1 MSLLEI
7 SGLSVSYPGSVDVV
21 DRLSFAIEKGE
32 SLGLV
37 GESGSGKTQTALA
50 IMGLLPTNARATGD
64 VVFDGKE
71 LLGRPE
77 RTLNLYRTRRMGI
90 VFQDPMSALNPYVR
104 IGDQLNRIL
113 LEHGVASDDEADSRS
128 LEMLRLV
135 GLPDVERQF
144 RSFPHQLSGGMRQR
158 VMIAAALIGKPDLL
172 IADEPTTALDV
183 TVQAQ
188 ILDLL
193 RGLRHELNTALLLI
207 THDLGVVA
215 GNCERM
221 IVLKDG
227 KLIEEGMTSDIFA
240 EPAHPVTRAM
250 LAAARR
256 SDFLAR
262 SQERSP
268 DDQKP
273 VLEIESLAVSY
284 AVPGER
290 RSRKRLPAVRQQR
303 LPAVR
308 QLGMTIA
315 PGETVALVGESG
327 SGKTSLARA
336 IVGLLPVQ
344 SGKMALLGKPLTGG
358 VESRPNALRRD
369 VQMVF
374 QDPAGSLNPAMC
386 VDDIITEP
394 LTVHEPDKIKADKD
408 EIVAAMLRRVGLDDT
423 LKKRFP
429 HELSGGQA
437 QRVAIARALVLKPKI
452 LICDEAVAALDGS
465 IRQDILELLR
475 AEQQQSGL
483 SLLFITHDLTTVRQ
497 ISHRVLVM
505 YLGRLCELADTES
518 LFMRPKHPYTKAL
531 LDAAPIADP
540 AVGIIVSSDLGEAP
554 SMLQPP
560 SGCAFHPRCPY
571 SILRCSD
578 DLPELQD
585 FNKSSAACHRAAELA
600 L

>member
-7 SGLSVSYPGSVDVV
+7 SGLSISYPGSAAVL
-21 DRLSFAIEKGE
+21 DRLSFVIEKGE

-50 IMGLLPTNARATGD
+50 IMGLLPTNARVAGG
-64 VVFDGKE
+64 VVFDGTE
-71 LLGRPE
+71 LLGQSE
-77 RTLNLYRTRRMGI
+77 RMLNLYRTRRMGI

-104 IGDQLNRIL
+104 IGAQLNRIL
-113 LEHGVASDDEADSRS
+113 LEHGLASDDEADSRS

-144 RSFPHQLSGGMRQR
+144 RSYPHQLSGGMRQR

-188 ILDLL
+188 ILGLL
-193 RGLRHELNTALLLI
+193 RGLRQEFNTALLLI

-221 IVLKDG
+221 IVLQDG
-227 KLIEEGMTSDIFA
+227 KLIEEGMTPQIFA
-240 EPAHPVTRAM
+240 EPVHPVTRAM

-262 SQERSP
+262 SHERTP
-268 DDQKP
+268 KDQTP
-273 VLEIESLAVSY
+273 VLEIEGLAVSY

-290 RSRKRLPAVRQQR
+290 RSRKRLPAVQQ
-303 LPAVR
+303 LT
-308 QLGMTIA
+308 MTIA

-344 SGKMALLGKPLTGG
+344 SGSMVLLGKPLTGR
-358 VESRPNALRRD
+358 VESRPNALRRA

-374 QDPAGSLNPAMC
+374 QDPVGSLNPAMR

-394 LTVHEPDKIKADKD
+394 LTVHEPDKIKANKD
-408 EIVAAMLRRVGLDDT
+408 EVVAAMLRRVGLDDT

-531 LDAAPIADP
+531 LDAVPIADP
-540 AVGIIVSSDLGEAP
+540 AIGIIVASDLGEAP

-571 SILRCSD
+571 SISRCSEE
-578 DLPELQD
+578 LPELQD
-585 FNKSSAACHRAAELA
+585 FKKSSAACHRAAELA

>member
-7 SGLSVSYPGSVDVV
+7 SGLSISYPGSAAVL
-21 DRLSFAIEKGE
+21 DRLSFTIEQGE

-37 GESGSGKTQTALA
+37 GQSGSGKTQTALA
-50 IMGLLPTNARATGD
+50 IMGLLPTNARVAGG
-64 VVFDGKE
+64 VVFDGNE
-71 LLGRPE
+71 LLGRSE
-77 RTLNLYRTRRMGI
+77 RTLNQYRSRRMGI
-90 VFQDPMSALNPYVR
+90 VFQDPMSALNPYMR

-113 LEHGVASDDEADSRS
+113 LEHGLASDDEADSRS

-144 RSFPHQLSGGMRQR
+144 RSYPHQLSGGMRQR

-188 ILDLL
+188 ILGLL
-193 RGLRHELNTALLLI
+193 RGLRQELNTALLLI

-221 IVLKDG
+221 IVIKDG
-227 KLIEEGMTSDIFA
+227 KLIEEGMTPDIFA
-240 EPAHPVTRAM
+240 KPAHPVTRAM

-256 SDFLAR
+256 SDFLVR
-262 SQERSP
+262 SQERTP
-268 DDQKP
+268 TDQAP
-273 VLEIESLAVSY
+273 VLDIEGLDVSY

-290 RSRKRLPAVRQQR
+290 RSRKR

-344 SGKMALLGKPLTGG
+344 SGKMALLGKPLTGR

-374 QDPAGSLNPAMC
+374 QDPAGSLNPAMR
-386 VDDIITEP
+386 VDEIIAEP
-394 LTVHEPDKIKADKD
+394 LTVHEPDKIKADKE
-408 EIVAAMLRRVGLDDT
+408 EIVAAMLRRVGLDDA
-423 LKKRFP
+423 LKKRYP

-531 LDAAPIADP
+531 LDAVPIADP
-540 AVGIIVSSDLGEAP
+540 AIGIIVSSDLGEAP

-571 SILRCSD
+571 AILRCSD

-585 FNKSSAACHRAAELA
+585 FKKSSAACHRAAELA

>member
-7 SGLSVSYPGSVDVV
+7 SGLSISYPGSAAVL
-21 DRLSFAIEKGE
+21 DRLSFAIERGE

-50 IMGLLPTNARATGD
+50 IMGLLPTNARATGG

-71 LLGRPE
+71 LLGRSE
-77 RTLNLYRTRRMGI
+77 RTLNLYRTRHMGI

-113 LEHGVASDDEADSRS
+113 LEHGLAGDDEADSRS

-144 RSFPHQLSGGMRQR
+144 RSYPHQLSGGMRQR

-188 ILDLL
+188 ILGLL
-193 RGLRHELNTALLLI
+193 RGLRHDLNTALLLI

-227 KLIEEGMTSDIFA
+227 KLVEEGMTPEIFA
-240 EPAHPVTRAM
+240 EPVHPVTRAM

-256 SDFLAR
+256 SDFLTR
-262 SQERSP
+262 SQERTP
-268 DDQKP
+268 NDQKP

-290 RSRKRLPAVRQQR
+290 RSRKRLS
-303 LPAVR
+303 AVR
-308 QLGMTIA
+308 QLGITIA

-327 SGKTSLARA
+327 AGKTSLARA

-344 SGKMALLGKPLTGG
+344 RGKMVLLGKPLTGR
-358 VESRPNALRRD
+358 VESRSNALRRD

-374 QDPAGSLNPAMC
+374 QDPAGSLNPAMR
-386 VDDIITEP
+386 VDDIIAEP
-394 LTVHEPDKIKADKD
+394 LTVHEPDKIKADKQ
-408 EIVAAMLRRVGLDDT
+408 EIVAAMLRRVGLDDA

-531 LDAAPIADP
+531 LDAVPIADP